1 MRNGLQ
7 DCMGRV
13 LYATSTKSHGY
24 CWTTYACNSHNCQSC
39 ADLEIFLGDGVPM
52 DNFVFPGG
60 GGSDG

>member
-24 CWTTYACNSHNCQSC
+24 CWTTYACNSHNFQSC

-52 DNFVFPGG
+52 DSFVFPGG